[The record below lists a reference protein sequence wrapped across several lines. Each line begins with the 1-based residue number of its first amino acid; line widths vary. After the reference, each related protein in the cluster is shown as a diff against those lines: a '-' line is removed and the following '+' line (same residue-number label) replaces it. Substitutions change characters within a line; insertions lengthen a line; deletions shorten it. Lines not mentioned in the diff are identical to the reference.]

1 MGVIRVERNKNFTH
15 MANYHLRDRDL
26 SLRAVGLM
34 SKMLSLPEDWDYTVA
49 GLASICKEG
58 REAVRKTLQ
67 ELEAAG
73 YLVRQQGRAG
83 GKFAG
88 ADYVLFEKPDT
99 FPPMPGNLGNGEAP
113 MPGKP
118 VTGNPVTDIPPQ
130 VSINNQVRKDPPKAP
145 QGAGEAPK
153 KKKRQV
159 KAKAACEYEPELFER
174 FWKLYPRGEAKA
186 EARYEWDELRP
197 DLELMRAMSAVL
209 KRQKVSDEWRRDG
222 GRAVPYACRW
232 LRNRRWEDEPEKIE
246 ATDGPSRT
254 PAPTTDREE
263 NAPYSERR
271 DVLWI

>member
-1 MGVIRVERNKNFTH
+1 MNDDKLSIETAKPSYWAVLPAAVRYDPKIPASAKLLYAEISSLTDGRGFCWASNAYFERL
-15 MANYHLRDRDL
+15 YDL
-26 SLRAVGLM
+26 SERTIIRLIRA
-34 SKMLSLPEDWDYTVA
+34 
-49 GLASICKEG
+49 
-58 REAVRKTLQ
+58 
-67 ELEAAG
+67 LEAAG
-73 YLVRQQGRAG
+73 YIRIEDADGGAATRKIYAGVNPIAETPDKNVSTPRQKCQGG
-83 GKFAG
+83 GDK
-88 ADYVLFEKPDT
+88 
-99 FPPMPGNLGNGEAP
+99 N
-113 MPGKP
+113 
-118 VTGNPVTDIPPQ
+118 VTQNKKENKKKN
-130 VSINNQVRKDPPKAP
+130 SPPKAP

-197 DLELMRAMSAVL
+197 DLELMRTMSAVL

-232 LRNRRWEDEPEKIE
+232 LKNRRWEDEPEKIE
-246 ATDGPSRT
+246 TTGGPSRT

>member
-88 ADYVLFEKPDT
+88 ADDVLFEKPDT
-99 FPPMPGNLGNGEAP
+99 CPPMPGNLGNGEAP

-130 VSINNQVRKDPPKAP
+130 VSINNQVRKDPPIAP
-145 QGAGEAPK
+145 QGASVSASTPK
-153 KKKRQV
+153 WK
-159 KAKAACEYEPELFER
+159 PER
-174 FWKLYPRGEAKA
+174 FEAFWRYYPAIPDGNGRGRRPAKDRAARAWDKLHADDSEI
-186 EARYEWDELRP
+186 
-197 DLELMRAMSAVL
+197 DLMAAALQ
-209 KRQKVSDEWRRDG
+209 RQKASRQWRDG
-222 GRAVPYACRW
+222 VGIPYASTW
-232 LRNRRWEDEPEKIE
+232 LNSHAWRDEVEDLRDPSSAEP
-246 ATDGPSRT
+246 P
-254 PAPTTDREE
+254 REE
-263 NAPYSERR
+263 ALP
-271 DVLWI
+271 WI